1 MLWLIRM
8 HGWKCGYKLQIL
20 SFQVHHSL
28 CVPDCDVFLPTIAGV
43 CVSVVCG
50 SHQQR
55 VSGIGFSRYIYMHFC
70 VHCLSLTTMHL
81 LPLSACMCIP
91 TLLALAI
98 SVSLYSVILTQS
110 TYAVEVTNISPLVCE
125 YYRFLC
131 WCWTVRGSWHLM
143 FTGSKQIVG

>member
-1 MLWLIRM
+1 MVESVDTSR
-8 HGWKCGYKLQIL
+8 KIL

-28 CVPDCDVFLPTIAGV
+28 CVPDCDVFLSTIAAV

-70 VHCLSLTTMHL
+70 VHCLSLTAMHL
-81 LPLSACMCIP
+81 LPLSACIS
-91 TLLALAI
+91 ALAI
-98 SVSLYSVILTQS
+98 SVSLHSVILTLS

-131 WCWTVRGSWHLM
+131 WCWTVRGS
-143 FTGSKQIVG
+143 

>member
-1 MLWLIRM
+1 MLWPIRM
-8 HGWKCGYKLQIL
+8 HGWKCGYKLQNTVISSS
-20 SFQVHHSL
+20 SFSL
-28 CVPDCDVFLPTIAGV
+28 CARLWRFSSNNCWCLCLC
-43 CVSVVCG
+43 CVWVTSAKG
-50 SHQQR
+50 RWNWIQQ
-55 VSGIGFSRYIYMHFC
+55 VYIYAFLCALFIADHHAPSPPFC
-70 VHCLSLTTMHL
+70 MY
-81 LPLSACMCIP
+81 IP

-98 SVSLYSVILTQS
+98 SVSLHSVILTQS